1 MFEAAA
7 DNRTDEHEYE
17 SSLKRM
23 QEAIKGMLDR
33 LDDRERLIIT
43 SRFGLGGTAER
54 TLEQLGRELGLT
66 MERVRQIEYRGVEK
80 LRKIAGEQKL
90 ELPML

>member
-1 MFEAAA
+1 
-7 DNRTDEHEYE
+7 
-17 SSLKRM
+17 M

-43 SRFGLGGTAER
+43 SRFGLGGAAEQ
-54 TLEQLGRELGLT
+54 TLEQLGRELGIT
-66 MERVRQIEYRGVEK
+66 KERVRQIESRGVDK
-80 LRKIAGEQKL
+80 LRKIAGEEKL